1 MRWTETS
8 CYLMVC
14 IYLASVVGVAVM
26 GISIHMP
33 SNERRSNFQSSEHH
47 SSFYTTS
54 LILRVCLE
62 IEIQRLLSSNDSSV
76 YFCYPN
82 GCFSKFY
89 CRRRGCFSPSVNDL
103 KRRMLKVTLEGFEN
117 RLD

>member
-1 MRWTETS
+1 
-8 CYLMVC
+8 
-14 IYLASVVGVAVM
+14 M
-26 GISIHMP
+26 GTSIHMP

-62 IEIQRLLSSNDSSV
+62 IEIQRLLSSNDFSV
-76 YFCYPN
+76 YICYPN

-89 CRRRGCFSPSVNDL
+89 CRRRGCFSPSVNNL

-117 RLD
+117 GLDWFKGYTFFGYGGMKN